1 MFSIFKSKVKEEEIT
16 VKETVKTNNEWVEEI
31 HETFYSEVDRLLAS
45 ANIKHRIET
54 DKEAL
59 ITKKQKLEAL
69 GFSNTKEV
77 QEASSEVS
85 RINNL
90 KNENHEKEVLVE
102 AINYFSFKYPF
113 YKFITEDSVK
123 KICEK
128 YNLIYSTVN
137 NYIGEVP
144 DENLEQMENFKIED
158 LDKSYIKTTFFGIG
172 ERALTEGVSYEDY
185 LTYQENRNG
194 IGGSVH
200 YLLTDCKESKLEI
213 CAPIKDFNVKNMEV
227 RDFKLSKIEIL
238 DPVVLQPVNFKGTKH
253 YLIVTA
259 WGLEASDELVVN
271 SINN

>member
-172 ERALTEGVSYEDY
+172 QITEGVSYEDY

-200 YLLTDCKESKLEI
+200 QLHTDCKESKLEI

-227 RDFKLSKIEIL
+227 RNFKLSKIEIL

>member
-194 IGGSVH
+194 IGGRVH
-200 YLLTDCKESKLEI
+200 YLYTDCKESKLEI

>member
-45 ANIKHRIET
+45 ANIKHTIET

-172 ERALTEGVSYEDY
+172 QRALTEGVSYEDY

-200 YLLTDCKESKLEI
+200 YLSTDYKESKLEI